1 MTKLFKIFF
10 SALLVFLPIHSLC
23 AFEIPFISGGS
34 ETITLSTN
42 EIILSCNKLGII
54 TGGYELFKVSN
65 KNGFI
70 ATFTIWDDPY
80 TFNNTMIYY
89 HAFFSNKSTLDKINS
104 YLELFETNEKAKG
117 NLIWTLVA
125 IKDMTDNL
133 FCDVYISNQNI
144 TQREGSPMESTY
156 FVMKETIFNNE
167 LVFKDGNNQTYKL
180 KLDDRYKDIIHKKI
194 MLYQRKKEQVKKEY
208 ENR

>member
-10 SALLVFLPIHSLC
+10 SALLVLLPIHSLC

-34 ETITLSTN
+34 ETIIFLTN
-42 EIILSCNKLGII
+42 EMDVKCSKMGNIYGA
-54 TGGYELFKVSN
+54 YDLFMVTN
-65 KNGFI
+65 KNGFM
-70 ATFTIWDDPY
+70 ARFLIWDDPS
-80 TFNNTMIYY
+80 TFTNTMIKYT
-89 HAFFSNKSTLDKINS
+89 AIFSNKTLIDGAES
-104 YLELFETNEKAKG
+104 YAKLFETNKNAQG
-117 NLIWTLVA
+117 NLIWMLVA
-125 IKDMTDNL
+125 AKDMTDRFL
-133 FCDVYISNQNI
+133 CDLYVNNQNI
-144 TQREGSPMESTY
+144 THREGYAWDCTY

-180 KLDDRYKDIIHKKI
+180 KLDDKYKDIIHKKI

>member
-42 EIILSCNKLGII
+42 EVVLNCNKLGII
-54 TGGYELFKVSN
+54 SGGYELFEVSN

-70 ATFTIWDDPY
+70 AKFTIWDDPY
-80 TFNNTMIYY
+80 TFTDTMIYY
-89 HAFFSNKSTLDKINS
+89 HAIFSNKSTLDEINS
-104 YLELFETNEKAKG
+104 YLKFFETNENAKG
-117 NLIWTLVA
+117 NLIWMLVMA
-125 IKDMTDNL
+125 KDITDKFL
-133 FCDVYISNQNI
+133 CDLYVNNQNI
-144 TQREGSPMESTY
+144 TRREGAPMESTY
-156 FVMKETIFNNE
+156 FAMKETIFDNE

-180 KLDDRYKDIIHKKI
+180 KLDDKYKDIIHKKI

>member
-1 MTKLFKIFF
+1 MTKLLKIFI
-10 SALLVFLPIHSLC
+10 SGLLVFISINSLY

-42 EIILSCNKLGII
+42 EITLSCNKLGII

-80 TFNNTMIYY
+80 TFTNTMIYY
-89 HAFFSNKSTLDKINS
+89 HAFFSNKSTMDKINS

-117 NLIWTLVA
+117 NLIWMLVA
-125 IKDMTDNL
+125 LKDITDK
-133 FCDVYISNQNI
+133 FACDVYINNQNI

-167 LVFKDGNNQTYKL
+167 FVFKDGNNQTYKL
-180 KLDDRYKDIIHKKI
+180 KLDDKYKDIIHKKI
-194 MLYQRKKEQVKKEY
+194 ILYQKKKEQLRKEY

>member
-34 ETITLSTN
+34 ETIILYTN
-42 EIILSCNKLGII
+42 DAYVKCSEMGNIYGS
-54 TGGYELFKVSN
+54 YDLFIVTN
-65 KNGFI
+65 KNGFM
-70 ATFTIWDDPY
+70 AKFTIWDDPS
-80 TFNNTMIYY
+80 TFTNTMINYV
-89 HAFFSNKSTLDKINS
+89 AMFSNKTLMD
-104 YLELFETNEKAKG
+104 EAEFFETNKNVRG
-117 NLIWTLVA
+117 NLIWMLVA
-125 IKDMTDNL
+125 AQDLMDRFL
-133 FCDVYISNQNI
+133 CDVYVNNQNK
-144 TQREGSPMESTY
+144 THREGFSWDCTY
-156 FVMKETIFNNE
+156 FVMEEAIFDNE

-180 KLDDRYKDIIHKKI
+180 KLDDKYKDIIHKKI